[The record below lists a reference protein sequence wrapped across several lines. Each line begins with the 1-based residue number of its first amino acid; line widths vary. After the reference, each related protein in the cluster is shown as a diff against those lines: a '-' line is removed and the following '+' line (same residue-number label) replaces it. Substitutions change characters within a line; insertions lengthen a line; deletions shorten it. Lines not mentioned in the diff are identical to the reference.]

1 MRARHGGEP
10 LANAGCGPRAPQG
23 GLFSLVAMKAGCLRT
38 FEALR
43 CGDGVAV
50 PPAPPAVLPGVGAV
64 LAPLS
69 LVAFVHVMLMI

>member
-1 MRARHGGEP
+1 
-10 LANAGCGPRAPQG
+10 
-23 GLFSLVAMKAGCLRT
+23 MKAGCLRT